1 MPTFT
6 ATPRYVQPSGLLN
19 AVNDAASGGIVNS
32 VSGIQQARNPGQLGG
47 FYYLSQA
54 EASSRYGALAAPLY
68 SGLYQYVQVVA
79 TSSAPAR
86 GLAACYSVLPTS
98 YTNSLQNYIVTATN
112 TAENQSFFA
121 GIFLNAITPGN
132 FGWIQVAGVATVQY
146 KAGATGAIGDMI
158 SLDATPTNTF
168 VDLAQ
173 TATTAAL
180 LKIMVGTAIV
190 APSTGALAAILMDA
204 SALNY

>member
-6 ATPRYVQPSGLLN
+6 ATPRFVQPNALLN
-19 AVNDAASGGIVNS
+19 AVNDGASGGIVSS
-32 VSGIQQARNPGQLGG
+32 VSGITGARNPGQLGG
-47 FYYLSQA
+47 FYYLSGY
-54 EASSRYGALAAPLY
+54 EATSRYGALAAPLY
-68 SGLYQYVQVVA
+68 AGLYQYVQVVA
-79 TSSAPAR
+79 TSSNPAR

-98 YTNSLQNYIVTATN
+98 YTNSFQNYIVTATN

-121 GIFLNAITPGN
+121 GVFLNAITPGN
-132 FGWIQVAGVATVQY
+132 FGWIQVAGIATLQY
-146 KAGATGAIGDMI
+146 KAGATGAIGDAI

-180 LKIMVGTAIV
+180 LKIIVGTAIV
-190 APSTGALAAILMDA
+190 APSTGALAPVLLRFGP
-204 SALNY
+204 LNY

>member
-1 MPTFT
+1 MPVFT
-6 ATPRYVQPSGLLN
+6 AGMRFVQPNALLN
-19 AVNDAASGGIVNS
+19 QVNDAASGGIVNS
-32 VSGIQQARNPGQLGG
+32 VSGIQAARNPGQVGSI
-47 FYYLSQA
+47 YYLSQA
-54 EASSRYGALAAPLY
+54 EASARYGSLAAVLY

-86 GLAACYSVLPTS
+86 GLAACWSILPTS

-121 GIFLNAITPGN
+121 GVFLNAITPGN
-132 FGWIQVAGVATVQY
+132 FGWIQIAGTATVQY
-146 KAGATGAIGDMI
+146 KSGATGAIGDVI
-158 SLDATPTNTF
+158 SLDSTPTNTF

-180 LKIMVGTAIV
+180 GKIMVGTAIV
-190 APSTGALAAILMDA
+190 APSSAALAPVLLDSAAI
-204 SALNY
+204 NY

>member
-1 MPTFT
+1 MPVFT
-6 ATPRYVQPSGLLN
+6 AGMRFVQPNALLN
-19 AVNDAASGGIVNS
+19 AVNDAAPGGIVNS
-32 VSGIQQARNPGQLGG
+32 VSGIQQSRNPGQLGSI
-47 FYYLSQA
+47 YYLSQA
-54 EASSRYGALAAPLY
+54 EATSRYGALAAPLY

-86 GLAACYSVLPTS
+86 GLAACWSVLPTS

-121 GIFLNAITPGN
+121 GVFLNAITPGN
-132 FGWIQVAGVATVQY
+132 YGWIQIAGTATVQY
-146 KAGATGAIGDMI
+146 KSGATGAIGDVI

-180 LKIMVGTAIV
+180 AKIMVGTAIV
-190 APSTGALAAILMDA
+190 APASAALSLILMD
-204 SALNY
+204 SAGVNY